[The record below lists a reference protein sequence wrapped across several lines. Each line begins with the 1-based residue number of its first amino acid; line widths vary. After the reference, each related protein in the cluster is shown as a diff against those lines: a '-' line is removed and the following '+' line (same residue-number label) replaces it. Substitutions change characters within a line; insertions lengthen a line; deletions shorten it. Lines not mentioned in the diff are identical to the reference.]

1 MNAHRASRT
10 RARIGLVAVL
20 LAVTGASASR
30 AEDAPPVAPPAAAP
44 TPPAIPDPAE
54 PEPYGRT
61 PDALVPHK
69 GAGAPASRFFLTPP
83 TYRGPGA
90 DDPEPADVTE
100 VRFGVLAPLSGVDA
114 PIGRRIVDGY
124 TLAIEDANAAGG
136 LRPGV
141 PFRLLPADENDTW
154 GAAGNALVELTTHR
168 GCLAVLGALDDQ
180 NSHVM
185 TRVLLKLNVP
195 MVNTGGTDPTL
206 TEHMIP
212 WLVRLRPD
220 DRQAAYLLARR
231 IFLEANHQRVVFFRG
246 TDRYARQGVGELA
259 DAARRLGRPVALE
272 VRYGPDDTTFKKQV
286 ERIQEV
292 KPDAVVMWGRPAAT
306 GRALA
311 ALRAAGVTVPVY
323 GPDRLVDADFLA
335 AAGAAAEGITLTS
348 PLDPTRTDAAWT
360 TFRDRFAARFGYAP
374 DHHAATAYDGAAYLV
389 AATRRAGLN
398 RVRVRAA
405 LFEPATYAGVAG
417 DVRFDVNHNDVR
429 ALSIVRVK
437 DGAFVYGAP

>member
-1 MNAHRASRT
+1 MDAHRASRA
-10 RARIGLVAVL
+10 RARLGVVAVL
-20 LAVTGASASR
+20 LAVAGAPASR
-30 AEDAPPVAPPAAAP
+30 AGDAPPAGAPA
-44 TPPAIPDPAE
+44 PAE
-54 PEPYGRT
+54 PSSSAPAPYGAT
-61 PDALVPHK
+61 PDALVPHR
-69 GAGAPASRFFLTPP
+69 GAGEPASRFFVEPP

-90 DDPEPADVTE
+90 DDPEPADVRE

-124 TLAIEDANAAGG
+124 TLAVEDANAAGG

-206 TEHMIP
+206 TEHNIP

-231 IFLEANHQRVVFFRG
+231 IFVEAGHRRVAFFRG

-259 DAARRLGRPVALE
+259 DAARRLGHPVALE
-272 VRYGPDDTTFKKQV
+272 VRYGPDDTTFRKQV
-286 ERIQEV
+286 ERLQAV
-292 KPDAVVMWGRPAAT
+292 QPDAIVMWGRPAAT

-335 AAGAAAEGITLTS
+335 AAGAAAEGVTLTS

-360 TFRDRFAARFGYAP
+360 AFRDRFRARFGYVP

-398 RVRVRAA
+398 RVRLRAA
-405 LFEPATYAGVAG
+405 LFEPTTWAGVAG
-417 DVRFDVNHNDVR
+417 ETRFDVNHNDVR
-429 ALSIVRVK
+429 PLAVVRVK
-437 DGAFVYGAP
+437 DGAFVHGAP

>member
-1 MNAHRASRT
+1 MKRRLAA
-10 RARIGLVAVL
+10 LVTFVL
-20 LAVTGASASR
+20 LGGAVAR
-30 AEDAPPVAPPAAAP
+30 AEDAPPAPPAPPAA
-44 TPPAIPDPAE
+44 PDGPVA
-54 PEPYGRT
+54 YGET

-69 GAGAPASRFFLTPP
+69 GAGEPASRFFLEPP

-90 DDPEPADVTE
+90 DDPEPAGLTE
-100 VRFGVLAPLSGVDA
+100 VRFGALVPLSGIDEPV
-114 PIGRRIVDGY
+114 GRRIVDGY
-124 TLAIEDANAAGG
+124 TLALEEANAAGG

-141 PFRLLPADENDTW
+141 PFRLLPVDENDTW
-154 GAAGNALVELTTHR
+154 GAAGNALVDLTTHR

-206 TEHMIP
+206 TEHNIP

-220 DRQAAYLLARR
+220 DRQAAYRLARR
-231 IFLEANHQRVVFFRG
+231 IFVEEGKKRVVFFRG
-246 TDRYARQGVGELA
+246 TDRYARQGLGELA
-259 DAARRLGRPVALE
+259 DAARRLGHPIALE
-272 VRYGPDDTTFKKQV
+272 VRYRPEDTTYVKQI
-286 ERIQEV
+286 ERIQQV
-292 KPDAVVMWGRPAAT
+292 KPDAIVMWGRPAPT

-311 ALRAAGVTVPVY
+311 ALRAAGVDAPVY

-348 PLDPTRTDAAWT
+348 PLDPTRTDPAWT

-405 LFEPATYAGVAG
+405 LFEPVTYAGVAG
-417 DVRFDVNHNDVR
+417 EVRFDVNHNDVR